1 MRQFFNI
8 VVGALAMLAVA
19 LLSAF
24 LTMRLVIHGREVEI
38 PNVTGLTVAEA
49 SKTASALGLNL
60 NLENHFY
67 STATPAGHVLS
78 QYPAPGTKVRREWVL
93 RITESIGPQIVSVP
107 NVVGQTEREA
117 SVTIRRLS
125 LELGTV
131 AYIPA
136 PGPAGVVLA
145 QTPTPAAAG
154 VDGPRIS
161 LLVSEPPPA
170 ARTRPTPPAPDAT
183 TTASASASLTGTP
196 ANTDSGPPPDQPT
209 GGEQAHALVATV
221 IPGPPAATADQTEAF
236 VMPNLVGVSL
246 RVAAARVAAMG
257 LSITSVESVAGGVKA
272 IAPIT
277 PPSAPGSA
285 MNSATPRPI
294 APVAPI
300 ILPNTV
306 VSQSPAAGRRVTKA
320 DPIRVA
326 VSR

>member
-49 SKTASALGLNL
+49 SKAASRLGLNL

-67 STATPAGHVLS
+67 SAATPAGRVLS
-78 QYPAPGTKVRREWVL
+78 QYPAPRTKVRREWVL
-93 RITESIGPQIVSVP
+93 RITESIGPQLVSVP

-125 LELGTV
+125 LDLGTV
-131 AYIPA
+131 AYMPA

-161 LLVSEPPPA
+161 LLVSEPFPA
-170 ARTRPTPPAPDAT
+170 ARTRPAPPEAGAGAAATPQPAL
-183 TTASASASLTGTP
+183 ASASALGPGATP
-196 ANTDSGPPPDQPT
+196 P
-209 GGEQAHALVATV
+209 
-221 IPGPPAATADQTEAF
+221 ADQTQEAGATLIDTPLVAAPNQPEAF
-236 VMPNLVGVSL
+236 VMPNLVGLSL
-246 RVAAARVAAMG
+246 RVAGARVAAMG
-257 LSITSVESVAGGVKA
+257 LTIASVESVAGGVKA
-272 IAPIT
+272 VAPIT
-277 PPSAPGSA
+277 APASGPGAGSTWG
-285 MNSATPRPI
+285 MTRPI

-300 ILPNTV
+300 VLPNTV
-306 VSQSPAAGRRVTKA
+306 VSQSPAAGGR
-320 DPIRVA
+320 
-326 VSR
+326 VSRADSIHVSVSR